1 MNWFENPRHPI
12 WSIVRLS
19 ILMVTLCAVLFVT
32 ATNFDYTEIRT
43 IIATFIGAAGT
54 EGAVSRL
61 LVEKAKTN
69 RP

>member
-1 MNWFENPRHPI
+1 
-12 WSIVRLS
+12 
-19 ILMVTLCAVLFVT
+19 MVTLCAVLFVT